1 MAFHWSA
8 EYCHKCAV
16 RFNIGTLFWKWK
28 HTDRHLDILYKLYY
42 SAYHNKCRLH
52 THTCPPS
59 LWFFCLVSRL
69 CHFDHCTSV
78 KLAAILQ
85 LSQYC
90 TFDGDSISTVITEPG
105 QPVKSSSPRLHSTL
119 SSTNKIL
126 AVGQQVQ
133 RQHSICI
140 FLLQLVF
147 SSCKTS
153 FANFFYLLRY
163 E

>member
-1 MAFHWSA
+1 MLLDSTCGCYFGNENTH
-8 EYCHKCAV
+8 
-16 RFNIGTLFWKWK
+16 
-28 HTDRHLDILYKLYY
+28 RHLDILYKLYY

-59 LWFFCLVSRL
+59 LWFFCLVSRM

-133 RQHSICI
+133 RYHSICI
-140 FLLQLVF
+140 FCSSFSPHAKQVLQI
-147 SSCKTS
+147 S
-153 FANFFYLLRY
+153 FAYK
-163 E
+163 